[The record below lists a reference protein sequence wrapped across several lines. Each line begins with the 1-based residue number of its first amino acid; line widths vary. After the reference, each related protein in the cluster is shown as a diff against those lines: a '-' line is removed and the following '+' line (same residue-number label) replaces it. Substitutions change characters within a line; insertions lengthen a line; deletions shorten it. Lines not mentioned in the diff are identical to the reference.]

1 MGSKR
6 SLHGQGK
13 VQLPTEMLSDEG
25 SHGES
30 ARVKEDP
37 GALGSTPGECEK
49 AGTERGWSEM
59 GHSGWGEQSHV
70 ENPRSHGGVPG
81 REKKPTGYEGAL

>member
-1 MGSKR
+1 M
-6 SLHGQGK
+6 
-13 VQLPTEMLSDEG
+13 QLPTEMLGDEG
-25 SHGES
+25 SHGEG

-59 GHSGWGEQSHV
+59 GHRGWGRAEPCGESSLPWRGHW
-70 ENPRSHGGVPG
+70 
-81 REKKPTGYEGAL
+81 T